1 MFTTI
6 IHKTLSESTAF
17 SFCHGAGL
25 MQGQRMLWAAAH
37 SARIEDWLP
46 ASLPNSTPAS
56 GSPDKSLPRSLS
68 PSPVYNTRVHRN
80 GSKWYCSKKIHSSI
94 LMLFNHHATG
104 TTLTQFMGISFYAN
118 PSIPVELLTQPQ
130 PHLLVSN
137 PMEKPMNLYFICPQS
152 FPGSL

>member
-1 MFTTI
+1 MFITI

-46 ASLPNSTPAS
+46 FLFPTQCQPQAARTNLFSDLCRPLQSVTQGFITMDQSDTAAR
-56 GSPDKSLPRSLS
+56 KF
-68 PSPVYNTRVHRN
+68 
-80 GSKWYCSKKIHSSI
+80 IHQFWCYLTTTWI
-94 LMLFNHHATG
+94 
-104 TTLTQFMGISFYAN
+104 TLTQFMGISFYAN